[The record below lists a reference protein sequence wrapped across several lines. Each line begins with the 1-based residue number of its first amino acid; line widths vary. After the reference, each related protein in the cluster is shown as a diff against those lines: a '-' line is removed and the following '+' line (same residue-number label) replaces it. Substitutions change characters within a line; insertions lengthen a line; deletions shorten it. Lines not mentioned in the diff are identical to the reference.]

1 MVRGLHPL
9 NPTDAEML
17 EHLDD
22 KQPVKV
28 LLVFDCGCMAS
39 VPFNYDHDTTATEP
53 ILSQRSTRRAVRQGQ
68 GSVGPSAA
76 RRGLDADG
84 RSRMI

>member
-39 VPFNYDHDTTATEP
+39 VPFNYDDHDTTATEP
-53 ILSQRSTRRAVRQGQ
+53 ILSQRSTRRGRPS
-68 GSVGPSAA
+68 GSRL
-76 RRGLDADG
+76 RRTE
-84 RSRMI
+84 RSEAWP

>member
-1 MVRGLHPL
+1 
-9 NPTDAEML
+9 ML

-39 VPFNYDHDTTATEP
+39 VPFNYDPDTTATEP
-53 ILSQRSTRRAVRQGQ
+53 ILS
-68 GSVGPSAA
+68 
-76 RRGLDADG
+76 
-84 RSRMI
+84 